1 MIRKLLLSV
10 FVLFSVGLF
19 AQTNLSGFYP
29 SVDASG
35 LRFGTETAIH
45 DNTIVVASES
55 SNSPSTIGKVYVFSQ
70 ENQTITLVNSF
81 YPDDAESSDQFGKSI
96 SLNEDFIVVGSP
108 MHDESFTDAGA
119 IYIYRK
125 TNNEWSFFQKITA
138 NDALADQQFGSYVK
152 IQGNS
157 IFIAAPNDINVDGIG
172 AVYVYTFNGTEWIF
186 SQKLT
191 IPNTVHLGEK
201 IEIEENLLVVSERVN
216 YQISKYHTFVLK
228 TNWLYS
234 DSTEEFGSLEQ
245 NIKDFTVEAQQL
257 FITSNEL
264 DAGTSESNNNIHI
277 YSQVNNSW
285 EQEAILNVDFDDFVI
300 GKIAVSGNNML
311 VGYDGYYLQMSRKF
325 PVFYYK
331 KIENEWQM
339 QTFFYGEG
347 QAGMDDRLGNSISLQ
362 GSNFVLGAFNEG
374 VINSGKAYPFN
385 LENLNSPS
393 FEKSHISIFP
403 NPTESTI
410 MIQNNSLN
418 QPKNYELFSLT
429 GKLLQ
434 SYSLENNTISL
445 ENFQSGLYFLKI
457 GFDNGL
463 FETHKIIKK

>member
-157 IFIAAPNDINVDGIG
+157 IFIAAPNDINLDGIG
-172 AVYVYTFNGTEWIF
+172 AIYIYTFNGTEWIF

-191 IPNTVHLGEK
+191 IPNTVNLGEK
-201 IEIEENLLVVSERVN
+201 IEIQDDLLVVSEHTFNQR
-216 YQISKYHTFVLK
+216 KYHTFLFGS
-228 TNWLYS
+228 NWTYS
-234 DSTEEFGSLEQ
+234 DSSEEFGSLEK
-245 NIKDFTVEAQQL
+245 NIKDFSFDGQRL
-257 FITSNEL
+257 YLSIHEL
-264 DAGTSESNNNIHI
+264 DSGTGSINNLYI
-277 YSQVNNSW
+277 YNRVNNTW
-285 EQEAILNVDFDDFVI
+285 EYETILPMDFNDFVI
-300 GKIAVSGNNML
+300 GKINVSENNML
-311 VGYDGYYLQMSRKF
+311 VGYDEYVLNFSRKF

-339 QTFFYGEG
+339 QTYFYGEG

-374 VINSGKAYPFN
+374 VINSGKAYAFN
-385 LENLNSPS
+385 LENLSTTS
-393 FEKSHISIFP
+393 FQKNEVSIFP

-434 SYSLENNTISL
+434 SSSLENNTISL

>member
-1 MIRKLLLSV
+1 MIRKLHSSV
-10 FVLFSVGLF
+10 FILLSVGLF

-29 SVDASG
+29 NVDASG

-55 SNSPSTIGKVYVFSQ
+55 SISPTTIGKVYVFSQ

-81 YPDDAESSDQFGKSI
+81 YPDDAESSDQYGKSI
-96 SLNEDFIVVGSP
+96 SVNEDFIVVGSP

-119 IYIYRK
+119 IYIYGK

-138 NDALADQQFGSYVK
+138 NDATSDKQFGSYVK

-157 IFIAAPNDINVDGIG
+157 MFIAAPNDVNVDGIG
-172 AVYVYTFNGTEWIF
+172 AVYVYMFNETEWVF

-191 IPNTVHLGEK
+191 VPNTVHLGEK
-201 IEIEENLLVVSERVN
+201 IEIEDDLLVVSERVN
-216 YQISKYHTFVLK
+216 YQNSRYHTFVLN
-228 TNWLYS
+228 TNWLFS
-234 DSTEEFGSLEQ
+234 DSTEEFGNLEQ
-245 NIKDFTVEAQQL
+245 NIKDFSFDGQRL

-264 DAGTSESNNNIHI
+264 DAGTDESNNNIHI
-277 YSQVNNSW
+277 YSRVNNSW
-285 EQEAILNVDFDDFVI
+285 EQETIVNVDFEDFII
-300 GKIAVSGNNML
+300 GKIAVSGNNLL
-311 VGYDGYYLQMSRKF
+311 VGYDGYFLQMSRKF

-339 QTFFYGEG
+339 QTYFYGEG
-347 QAGMDDRLGNSISLQ
+347 QAGLDDRLGNSISLQ

-374 VINSGKAYPFN
+374 VINSGKAYTFN
-385 LENLNSPS
+385 LENLSTTS
-393 FEKSHISIFP
+393 FEKSEISIFP
-403 NPTESTI
+403 NPTTSTI
-410 MIQNNSLN
+410 TIQNSSLIH
-418 QPKNYELFSLT
+418 PKNYELFSVT
-429 GKLLQ
+429 GKILQ
-434 SYSLENNTISL
+434 SSSLENNTISL

-463 FETHKIIKK
+463 FEIHKIIKK